1 MNEQFRLSDLQTKDV
16 VNVRDGKTFGR
27 ICDME
32 MDAQTGNILRLV
44 LPGRPRFFGL
54 FGRDED
60 RDILWDQIKLIG
72 IDAIL
77 VDVPVFIE
85 TVERK
90 SFWSKY

>member
-16 VNVRDGKTFGR
+16 VNVRDGKNCGR

-32 MDAQTGNILRLV
+32 MDAQTGSILRLV

-54 FGRDED
+54 FGRDDD
-60 RDILWDQIKLIG
+60 RDFLWDQFMLIG